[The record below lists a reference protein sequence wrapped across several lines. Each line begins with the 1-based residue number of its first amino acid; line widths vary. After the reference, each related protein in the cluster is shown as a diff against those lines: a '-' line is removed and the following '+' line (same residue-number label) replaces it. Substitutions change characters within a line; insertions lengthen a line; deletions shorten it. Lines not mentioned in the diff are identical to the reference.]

1 MTGVLIAIALVG
13 LTGAVATYRML
24 VGPTDADRVVG
35 ADLLTFSV
43 LGLIVLGGIYLAN
56 RFTFDLLL
64 VGALVAYLSS
74 ISLGRALTR
83 GRR

>member
-1 MTGVLIAIALVG
+1 MIGVVIAIALVG

-24 VGPTDADRVVG
+24 VGPSDADRVVG
-35 ADLLTFSV
+35 ADLLTFAV
-43 LGLIVLGGIYLAN
+43 LGLIALLGVFLAN
-56 RFTFDLLL
+56 RFTFELLL

-74 ISLGRALTR
+74 ISLGRALRR